1 MKYYLVESTI
11 KTTDTDR
18 ESRGTVEKHHEFLEK
33 GFDEGRILFSGPKSP
48 VGSGDIMVVR
58 GEGLDEVREFFM
70 HDPVITSRVSTT
82 PEKRLVPKPSF
93 LDRLPE
99 HPLCHRGLVDPHN
112 DRHVTSSSR

>member
-58 GEGLDEVREFFM
+58 GEGLNEVREFFM
-70 HDPVITSRVSTT
+70 HDPVITSRVAEYEYTEFRAVQYR
-82 PEKRLVPKPSF
+82 PEVEEWLTGR
-93 LDRLPE
+93 
-99 HPLCHRGLVDPHN
+99 
-112 DRHVTSSSR
+112 